1 MSIKEE
7 IIKMQ
12 DLEKIH
18 LIDELLLSLD
28 IPTEEIDKSL
38 KDEVEDRIKA
48 NDEGKIKIIPSSE
61 IFSKYQK

>member
-12 DLEKIH
+12 PLEKIH
-18 LIDELLLSLD
+18 LIDQLLLSLD
-28 IPTEEIDKSL
+28 IPDKEIDKL
-38 KDEVEDRIKA
+38 WINEVEDRIKA
-48 NDEGKIKIIPSSE
+48 YNENLLRAIPSEE